1 MASVHL
7 VTDSTSYLPADMV
20 ERYNIRIVPLRV
32 NWSTESM
39 REGVDIEGQEFFNR
53 LRHSQEVP
61 TTSQPP
67 VGEFASCYREL
78 GREGGSII
86 SIHISGDLSGT
97 VAAAEAARRMLPEQD
112 IRIIDSRIT
121 CLGLGF
127 MVEEAARLR
136 AAGKSADEIVE
147 RINELIPK
155 MTAYFMAYD
164 LKYLHRGG
172 RIGAAAATLGSL
184 LHVKPILTMKAAKG
198 IISVQEKVRTRKKAL
213 TRLVDL
219 TAADCIGADKVTA
232 TVLHADNPATASQLE
247 QALRSAL
254 PEAEVVPS
262 EMGPVIGTHVGPGTV
277 AIIFYAE

>member
-86 SIHISGDLSGT
+86 SIHISG
-97 VAAAEAARRMLPEQD
+97 
-112 IRIIDSRIT
+112 I
-121 CLGLGF
+121 
-127 MVEEAARLR
+127 
-136 AAGKSADEIVE
+136 
-147 RINELIPK
+147 
-155 MTAYFMAYD
+155 
-164 LKYLHRGG
+164 
-172 RIGAAAATLGSL
+172 
-184 LHVKPILTMKAAKG
+184 
-198 IISVQEKVRTRKKAL
+198 
-213 TRLVDL
+213 
-219 TAADCIGADKVTA
+219 
-232 TVLHADNPATASQLE
+232 
-247 QALRSAL
+247 
-254 PEAEVVPS
+254 
-262 EMGPVIGTHVGPGTV
+262 
-277 AIIFYAE
+277 